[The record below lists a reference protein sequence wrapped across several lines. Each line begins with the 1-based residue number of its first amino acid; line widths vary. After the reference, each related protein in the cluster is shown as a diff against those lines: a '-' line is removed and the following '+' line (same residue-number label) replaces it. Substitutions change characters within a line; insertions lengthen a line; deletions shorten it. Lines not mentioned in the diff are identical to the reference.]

1 MDIKAEFHIA
11 ENTGNKFIGITKSQ
25 GSTSFYLN
33 LAVDEA
39 KELQE
44 KLTKAIKES
53 ETPESLTLRGSNLEI
68 KVGDV
73 IVHEPPL
80 NPLNSTSI
88 CRVTRLNND
97 MSFNANAYYPS
108 TMNSSYNSRR
118 ASNQSGC
125 KYYRKATKLEELFLE
140 RQNFSWD
147 GIKDD

>member
-25 GSTSFYLN
+25 GSTSFYLS
-33 LAVDEA
+33 LTFDEA

-44 KLTKAIKES
+44 KLAESIKES

-80 NPLNSTSI
+80 NSTSI
-88 CRVTRLNND
+88 YRVTRLNND
-97 MSFNANAYYPS
+97 LSFNANAYYPS
-108 TMNSSYNSRR
+108 TMHYFENSCR
-118 ASNQSGC
+118 ASNQSSC
-125 KYYRKATKLEELFLE
+125 KYYRKATKMEELLFK
-140 RQNFSWD
+140 RQIRE
-147 GIKDD
+147 GAY